1 MKIKIYFIILL
12 QIDEKNIFNKE
23 TFDNLN
29 ILNGKFSKKNKD
41 WKMINLKIYDQIPNQ
56 KPFCLTSL
64 KFYSIDKKKT
74 EKIIFFR
81 DIENIR
87 SYYSWKILNI
97 NAEEL
102 EKDEITEDE
111 ISNGANTDKIK
122 I

>member
-1 MKIKIYFIILL
+1 
-12 QIDEKNIFNKE
+12 
-23 TFDNLN
+23 
-29 ILNGKFSKKNKD
+29 
-41 WKMINLKIYDQIPNQ
+41 MINLKIYDQIPNQ